1 MATAIGTPPQAL
13 LIAFCFGG
21 VPTHEHRSRVKTPTA
36 RRPPAFPIYTLSAHC
51 LSGSAAVAVLRPSR
65 PTHDSLSLSPRTDV
79 AAVARM
85 GGAAPPAGP
94 GEAAAEVT
102 ELELRIQLLGGYNI
116 NDNADLLAEILARL
130 DGRSLAAAASVC
142 RLWAAVARRDAV
154 WEALCLRHVGP
165 APASPA
171 AGPAT
176 RAVVAALGGYRRL
189 YRLCLG
195 PALDRLGRAGAL
207 ARAHHLS
214 LSLSLSLFSIDCYER
229 LGGGGAAGRQQKQQP
244 SSLLFL
250 CKPVDV
256 S

>member
-1 MATAIGTPPQAL
+1 
-13 LIAFCFGG
+13 
-21 VPTHEHRSRVKTPTA
+21 
-36 RRPPAFPIYTLSAHC
+36 
-51 LSGSAAVAVLRPSR
+51 
-65 PTHDSLSLSPRTDV
+65 
-79 AAVARM
+79 M
-85 GGAAPPAGP
+85 GGPAASPAP
-94 GEAAAEVT
+94 RQPEQADVT
-102 ELELRIQLLGGYNI
+102 ELELRIQLLGGGVVGYNI
-116 NDNADLLAEILARL
+116 NDNADILAEILARL
-130 DGRSLAAAASVC
+130 DGRSLAAAACVC

-165 APASPA
+165 APP

-195 PALDRLGRAGAL
+195 PALDRLGRAAQAHHHHHHQV
-207 ARAHHLS
+207 ARAHHQHRLS

-229 LGGGGAAGRQQKQQP
+229 LGAGTSAGRKPPPP

>member
-1 MATAIGTPPQAL
+1 M
-13 LIAFCFGG
+13 GG
-21 VPTHEHRSRVKTPTA
+21 VGGAP
-36 RRPPAFPIYTLSAHC
+36 RRP
-51 LSGSAAVAVLRPSR
+51 G
-65 PTHDSLSLSPRTDV
+65 
-79 AAVARM
+79 
-85 GGAAPPAGP
+85 
-94 GEAAAEVT
+94 EVT
-102 ELELRIQLLGGYNI
+102 ELELRIQLPDGGGYNI
-116 NDNADLLAEILARL
+116 NDNADILAEILARL
-130 DGRSLAAAASVC
+130 DGRSLAAAACVC

-165 APASPA
+165 APSAA
-171 AGPAT
+171 AAAAVAGPAT

-195 PALDRLGRAGAL
+195 PALDRLAQAQAQA

-229 LGGGGAAGRQQKQQP
+229 LGSGGGPSAGASAPGRRQQP

>member
-1 MATAIGTPPQAL
+1 
-13 LIAFCFGG
+13 
-21 VPTHEHRSRVKTPTA
+21 
-36 RRPPAFPIYTLSAHC
+36 
-51 LSGSAAVAVLRPSR
+51 
-65 PTHDSLSLSPRTDV
+65 
-79 AAVARM
+79 M
-85 GGAAPPAGP
+85 GGAGAGAPRRP
-94 GEAAAEVT
+94 GEAVEVT
-102 ELELRIQLLGGYNI
+102 ELELRIQLLGGGGVGGAGSGSYNI
-116 NDNADLLAEILARL
+116 NDNADILAEILSRL
-130 DGRSLAAAASVC
+130 DGRSLAAAACVC

-165 APASPA
+165 PAPPAA

-195 PALDRLGRAGAL
+195 PALDRLAQAQAQA

-229 LGGGGAAGRQQKQQP
+229 LGGGGGGGPSAGKRGRQQP

>member
-1 MATAIGTPPQAL
+1 M
-13 LIAFCFGG
+13 GG
-21 VPTHEHRSRVKTPTA
+21 VAPPPP
-36 RRPPAFPIYTLSAHC
+36 RRP
-51 LSGSAAVAVLRPSR
+51 GSAV
-65 PTHDSLSLSPRTDV
+65 
-79 AAVARM
+79 
-85 GGAAPPAGP
+85 
-94 GEAAAEVT
+94 VT
-102 ELELRIQLLGGYNI
+102 ELELRIQLLGGGGGVCYNI
-116 NDNADLLAEILARL
+116 NDNADLLAEILGRL
-130 DGRSLAAAASVC
+130 DGRSLAAAACVC

-154 WEALCLRHVGP
+154 WEAMCLRHVGP
-165 APASPA
+165 APPS

-207 ARAHHLS
+207 AQAQAARAHHLS

-229 LGGGGAAGRQQKQQP
+229 LGVVGAGGAPAAGRQPPPPPPP

>member
-1 MATAIGTPPQAL
+1 
-13 LIAFCFGG
+13 
-21 VPTHEHRSRVKTPTA
+21 
-36 RRPPAFPIYTLSAHC
+36 
-51 LSGSAAVAVLRPSR
+51 
-65 PTHDSLSLSPRTDV
+65 
-79 AAVARM
+79 M
-85 GGAAPPAGP
+85 GGAPRRPA
-94 GEAAAEVT
+94 EAVEVT
-102 ELELRIQLLGGYNI
+102 ELELRMQLLVGGGGGGPYNI

-130 DGRSLAAAASVC
+130 DGRSLAAAACVC

-165 APASPA
+165 APPPAAA

-195 PALDRLGRAGAL
+195 PALDRLGRAHAQVQ

-229 LGGGGAAGRQQKQQP
+229 LGGGAAGAGAGRQTTP

>member
-1 MATAIGTPPQAL
+1 
-13 LIAFCFGG
+13 
-21 VPTHEHRSRVKTPTA
+21 
-36 RRPPAFPIYTLSAHC
+36 
-51 LSGSAAVAVLRPSR
+51 
-65 PTHDSLSLSPRTDV
+65 
-79 AAVARM
+79 M
-85 GGAAPPAGP
+85 GGAASPPPRRP
-94 GEAAAEVT
+94 GEAAVT
-102 ELELRIQLLGGYNI
+102 ELELRIQFLGGGAGGGGGGGSGGACYNI
-116 NDNADLLAEILARL
+116 NDNADLLAEILGRL
-130 DGRSLAAAASVC
+130 DGRSLAAASCVC

-154 WEALCLRHVGP
+154 WEAMCLRHVGP
-165 APASPA
+165 TPPA

-207 ARAHHLS
+207 AQAQAARAHHLS

-229 LGGGGAAGRQQKQQP
+229 LGVGGGGGGGAAAAGRQQQQPPPP

>member
-1 MATAIGTPPQAL
+1 M
-13 LIAFCFGG
+13 GG
-21 VPTHEHRSRVKTPTA
+21 V
-36 RRPPAFPIYTLSAHC
+36 
-51 LSGSAAVAVLRPSR
+51 
-65 PTHDSLSLSPRTDV
+65 
-79 AAVARM
+79 
-85 GGAAPPAGP
+85 
-94 GEAAAEVT
+94 GEAVEVT
-102 ELELRIQLLGGYNI
+102 ELELRIQLMDGGSYNI

-130 DGRSLAAAASVC
+130 DGRSLAAAAGVC

-165 APASPA
+165 APSAA
-171 AGPAT
+171 AAAAVAGPAT

-195 PALDRLGRAGAL
+195 PALDRLAQAQAQVQA
-207 ARAHHLS
+207 ARAHRLS

-229 LGGGGAAGRQQKQQP
+229 LGSGGGPSAGASAPGRRQQP

>member
-1 MATAIGTPPQAL
+1 M
-13 LIAFCFGG
+13 
-21 VPTHEHRSRVKTPTA
+21 
-36 RRPPAFPIYTLSAHC
+36 
-51 LSGSAAVAVLRPSR
+51 
-65 PTHDSLSLSPRTDV
+65 
-79 AAVARM
+79 
-85 GGAAPPAGP
+85 GAAPRTRPDTC
-94 GEAAAEVT
+94 VV
-102 ELELRIQLLGGYNI
+102 ELELRMQLLVGGGAYNI

-130 DGRSLAAAASVC
+130 DGRSLAAASCVC

-154 WEALCLRHVGP
+154 WEALCLRHVGGGGGQPAAP
-165 APASPA
+165 AP
-171 AGPAT
+171 GPAT

-195 PALDRLGRAGAL
+195 PALDRLGRAQAQ
-207 ARAHHLS
+207 ARAHLS

-229 LGGGGAAGRQQKQQP
+229 LGGGGGGGAAAAAGRPPAPP

>member
-1 MATAIGTPPQAL
+1 
-13 LIAFCFGG
+13 
-21 VPTHEHRSRVKTPTA
+21 
-36 RRPPAFPIYTLSAHC
+36 
-51 LSGSAAVAVLRPSR
+51 
-65 PTHDSLSLSPRTDV
+65 
-79 AAVARM
+79 M
-85 GGAAPPAGP
+85 GGAGAPRRP
-94 GEAAAEVT
+94 GEAVEVT
-102 ELELRIQLLGGYNI
+102 ELEPRIQLLGGGGSYNI
-116 NDNADLLAEILARL
+116 NDNADILAEILSRL
-130 DGRSLAAAASVC
+130 DGRSLAAAACVC

-165 APASPA
+165 APPAA

-195 PALDRLGRAGAL
+195 PALDRLAQAQAQA

-229 LGGGGAAGRQQKQQP
+229 LGGGGGGGPSAGKRGRQQP

>member
-1 MATAIGTPPQAL
+1 
-13 LIAFCFGG
+13 
-21 VPTHEHRSRVKTPTA
+21 
-36 RRPPAFPIYTLSAHC
+36 
-51 LSGSAAVAVLRPSR
+51 
-65 PTHDSLSLSPRTDV
+65 
-79 AAVARM
+79 M
-85 GGAAPPAGP
+85 GGAPRP
-94 GEAAAEVT
+94 GEAAAAEVT
-102 ELELRIQLLGGYNI
+102 ELELRIQLLGGGAGGYNI

-130 DGRSLAAAASVC
+130 DGRSLAAAACVC

-165 APASPA
+165 APASPSPSPA
-171 AGPAT
+171 TGPAT

-229 LGGGGAAGRQQKQQP
+229 LGGGGGAAAGRQQQPP

>member
-1 MATAIGTPPQAL
+1 
-13 LIAFCFGG
+13 
-21 VPTHEHRSRVKTPTA
+21 
-36 RRPPAFPIYTLSAHC
+36 
-51 LSGSAAVAVLRPSR
+51 
-65 PTHDSLSLSPRTDV
+65 
-79 AAVARM
+79 M
-85 GGAAPPAGP
+85 GGRRH
-94 GEAAAEVT
+94 EVVVVT
-102 ELELRIQLLGGYNI
+102 ELELRMQLLGGGVAGYNI

-130 DGRSLAAAASVC
+130 DGRSLAAAACVC
-142 RLWAAVARRDAV
+142 RLWAAVARREAV

-165 APASPA
+165 ASGPA

-176 RAVVAALGGYRRL
+176 SAVVAALGGYRRL

-195 PALDRLGRAGAL
+195 PALDRLGRGGGGAL
-207 ARAHHLS
+207 AHAHAHARAHLS

-229 LGGGGAAGRQQKQQP
+229 LGGGGGGGGRQPQP

>member
-1 MATAIGTPPQAL
+1 
-13 LIAFCFGG
+13 
-21 VPTHEHRSRVKTPTA
+21 V
-36 RRPPAFPIYTLSAHC
+36 
-51 LSGSAAVAVLRPSR
+51 
-65 PTHDSLSLSPRTDV
+65 
-79 AAVARM
+79 
-85 GGAAPPAGP
+85 
-94 GEAAAEVT
+94 EVT
-102 ELELRIQLLGGYNI
+102 ELELRIQLLGGSGGGVCYNI
-116 NDNADLLAEILARL
+116 NDNADLLAEILGRL
-130 DGRSLAAAASVC
+130 DGRSLAAAACVC

-165 APASPA
+165 APPAAASA
-171 AGPAT
+171 SAAVSAGPAT

-207 ARAHHLS
+207 AQAQAARAHHLS

-229 LGGGGAAGRQQKQQP
+229 LGVGGGGAAAGRQQQQQP

>member
-1 MATAIGTPPQAL
+1 M
-13 LIAFCFGG
+13 
-21 VPTHEHRSRVKTPTA
+21 PTIQRAE
-36 RRPPAFPIYTLSAHC
+36 
-51 LSGSAAVAVLRPSR
+51 
-65 PTHDSLSLSPRTDV
+65 
-79 AAVARM
+79 M
-85 GGAAPPAGP
+85 GGAGAPRRP
-94 GEAAAEVT
+94 GEAVEVT
-102 ELELRIQLLGGYNI
+102 ELELRIQLLGGGGVGGAGSGSYNI
-116 NDNADLLAEILARL
+116 NDNADILAEILSRL
-130 DGRSLAAAASVC
+130 DGRSLAAAACVC
-142 RLWAAVARRDAV
+142 RLWATVARRDAV

-165 APASPA
+165 PAPPAA

-195 PALDRLGRAGAL
+195 PALDRLAQAQA

-229 LGGGGAAGRQQKQQP
+229 LGGGGGGGPSAGKRVRQQP

>member
-1 MATAIGTPPQAL
+1 
-13 LIAFCFGG
+13 
-21 VPTHEHRSRVKTPTA
+21 VS
-36 RRPPAFPIYTLSAHC
+36 
-51 LSGSAAVAVLRPSR
+51 
-65 PTHDSLSLSPRTDV
+65 
-79 AAVARM
+79 
-85 GGAAPPAGP
+85 
-94 GEAAAEVT
+94 
-102 ELELRIQLLGGYNI
+102 
-116 NDNADLLAEILARL
+116 
-130 DGRSLAAAASVC
+130 
-142 RLWAAVARRDAV
+142 
-154 WEALCLRHVGP
+154 
-165 APASPA
+165 

-207 ARAHHLS
+207 AQAQAARAHHLS

-229 LGGGGAAGRQQKQQP
+229 LGVGGGGAAAGRQQQQQP

>member
-1 MATAIGTPPQAL
+1 
-13 LIAFCFGG
+13 
-21 VPTHEHRSRVKTPTA
+21 
-36 RRPPAFPIYTLSAHC
+36 
-51 LSGSAAVAVLRPSR
+51 
-65 PTHDSLSLSPRTDV
+65 
-79 AAVARM
+79 M
-85 GGAAPPAGP
+85 GGAAASPRRP
-94 GEAAAEVT
+94 GQAEVT
-102 ELELRIQLLGGYNI
+102 ELELRIQLLGGGGGGVVGYNI
-116 NDNADLLAEILARL
+116 NDNADILAEILARL
-130 DGRSLAAAASVC
+130 DGRSLAAAACVC

-165 APASPA
+165 APP

-195 PALDRLGRAGAL
+195 PALDRLGRAAGGGGAL
-207 ARAHHLS
+207 AQQAHHHHHHLVGRAHHQHRLS

-229 LGGGGAAGRQQKQQP
+229 LGAGTSAGRKPPPP

>member
-1 MATAIGTPPQAL
+1 M
-13 LIAFCFGG
+13 
-21 VPTHEHRSRVKTPTA
+21 V
-36 RRPPAFPIYTLSAHC
+36 RRPADAGVVEL
-51 LSGSAAVAVLRPSR
+51 
-65 PTHDSLSLSPRTDV
+65 
-79 AAVARM
+79 
-85 GGAAPPAGP
+85 GGA
-94 GEAAAEVT
+94 
-102 ELELRIQLLGGYNI
+102 YNI

-130 DGRSLAAAASVC
+130 DGRSLATAACVC
-142 RLWAAVARRDAV
+142 RLWATVARRDTV

-165 APASPA
+165 APA
-171 AGPAT
+171 AGAAT

-195 PALDRLGRAGAL
+195 PALDRLGRAQ
-207 ARAHHLS
+207 ARLS

-229 LGGGGAAGRQQKQQP
+229 LGGEGRAPGVAGRQAPP

>member
-1 MATAIGTPPQAL
+1 
-13 LIAFCFGG
+13 
-21 VPTHEHRSRVKTPTA
+21 
-36 RRPPAFPIYTLSAHC
+36 
-51 LSGSAAVAVLRPSR
+51 
-65 PTHDSLSLSPRTDV
+65 
-79 AAVARM
+79 M
-85 GGAAPPAGP
+85 GGAASPAPPRWP
-94 GEAAAEVT
+94 GAAAAAAEVT
-102 ELELRIQLLGGYNI
+102 ELELRIQLLGGGGGGGGVCYNI
-116 NDNADLLAEILARL
+116 NDNADLLAEILGRL

-165 APASPA
+165 APPA

-229 LGGGGAAGRQQKQQP
+229 LGVGSGGAAAAAGRQQQQPPP

-250 CKPVDV
+250 CNPVDV

>member
-1 MATAIGTPPQAL
+1 M
-13 LIAFCFGG
+13 
-21 VPTHEHRSRVKTPTA
+21 PTIQRAE
-36 RRPPAFPIYTLSAHC
+36 
-51 LSGSAAVAVLRPSR
+51 
-65 PTHDSLSLSPRTDV
+65 
-79 AAVARM
+79 M
-85 GGAAPPAGP
+85 GGAGAGVPRRP
-94 GEAAAEVT
+94 GEAVEVT
-102 ELELRIQLLGGYNI
+102 ELQLRIQLLGGGGGVGGAGSGSYNI
-116 NDNADLLAEILARL
+116 NDNADILAEILSRL
-130 DGRSLAAAASVC
+130 DGRSLAAAACVC

-165 APASPA
+165 PAPPAA

-195 PALDRLGRAGAL
+195 PALDRLAQVQAQAQA

-229 LGGGGAAGRQQKQQP
+229 LGGGGASAAGAGKGKPGRQQQP

>member
-1 MATAIGTPPQAL
+1 MGARP
-13 LIAFCFGG
+13 
-21 VPTHEHRSRVKTPTA
+21 VP
-36 RRPPAFPIYTLSAHC
+36 RRQE
-51 LSGSAAVAVLRPSR
+51 VV
-65 PTHDSLSLSPRTDV
+65 V
-79 AAVARM
+79 
-85 GGAAPPAGP
+85 
-94 GEAAAEVT
+94 VT
-102 ELELRIQLLGGYNI
+102 ELELRMQLLGGGGNCYNI

-130 DGRSLAAAASVC
+130 DGRSLAAAACVC

-165 APASPA
+165 ASGPT

-195 PALDRLGRAGAL
+195 PALDRLGRGGGAIAHAH
-207 ARAHHLS
+207 ARARLS

-229 LGGGGAAGRQQKQQP
+229 LGGGGAGRQPQP

>member
-1 MATAIGTPPQAL
+1 
-13 LIAFCFGG
+13 
-21 VPTHEHRSRVKTPTA
+21 
-36 RRPPAFPIYTLSAHC
+36 
-51 LSGSAAVAVLRPSR
+51 
-65 PTHDSLSLSPRTDV
+65 
-79 AAVARM
+79 M
-85 GGAAPPAGP
+85 GGAGGAPRRP
-94 GEAAAEVT
+94 GEVT
-102 ELELRIQLLGGYNI
+102 ELELRIQLPDGGGGYNI
-116 NDNADLLAEILARL
+116 NDNADILAEILARL
-130 DGRSLAAAASVC
+130 DGRSLAAAACVC

-165 APASPA
+165 APPAAA

-195 PALDRLGRAGAL
+195 PALDRLAQAQAQA

-229 LGGGGAAGRQQKQQP
+229 LGGGGGAAGPSAGAGARGRQQQQQP

>member
-1 MATAIGTPPQAL
+1 
-13 LIAFCFGG
+13 
-21 VPTHEHRSRVKTPTA
+21 
-36 RRPPAFPIYTLSAHC
+36 
-51 LSGSAAVAVLRPSR
+51 
-65 PTHDSLSLSPRTDV
+65 
-79 AAVARM
+79 M
-85 GGAAPPAGP
+85 GAAAPPVPRRP
-94 GEAAAEVT
+94 GRAAEVT
-102 ELELRIQLLGGYNI
+102 ELELRIQLLGGGGVAGYNI

-130 DGRSLAAAASVC
+130 DGRSLAAAACVC

-154 WEALCLRHVGP
+154 WEALCLRHVVGP
-165 APASPA
+165 APP

-195 PALDRLGRAGAL
+195 PALDRLGRAGGGAL
-207 ARAHHLS
+207 AQAQAARAHHLS

-229 LGGGGAAGRQQKQQP
+229 LGVGAGGAGAAAGRQQQQPPP

>member
-1 MATAIGTPPQAL
+1 M
-13 LIAFCFGG
+13 CMGG
-21 VPTHEHRSRVKTPTA
+21 
-36 RRPPAFPIYTLSAHC
+36 PPAVPRQEV
-51 LSGSAAVAVLRPSR
+51 GAVV
-65 PTHDSLSLSPRTDV
+65 
-79 AAVARM
+79 
-85 GGAAPPAGP
+85 
-94 GEAAAEVT
+94 VT
-102 ELELRIQLLGGYNI
+102 ELEVRVQLLAGGGGAYNI
-116 NDNADLLAEILARL
+116 NDNADILSEILARL
-130 DGRSLAAAASVC
+130 DGRSLASAASVC
-142 RLWAAVARRDAV
+142 RLWAAVSRRDAV

-165 APASPA
+165 ASGPA
-171 AGPAT
+171 AGHAT

-207 ARAHHLS
+207 AHAQARARLS

-229 LGGGGAAGRQQKQQP
+229 LGGGGAGAGASRQQPP

>member
-1 MATAIGTPPQAL
+1 M
-13 LIAFCFGG
+13 
-21 VPTHEHRSRVKTPTA
+21 
-36 RRPPAFPIYTLSAHC
+36 
-51 LSGSAAVAVLRPSR
+51 
-65 PTHDSLSLSPRTDV
+65 
-79 AAVARM
+79 
-85 GGAAPPAGP
+85 GAAPRRPDAG
-94 GEAAAEVT
+94 VVV
-102 ELELRIQLLGGYNI
+102 ELELRLQLLGGGGAAYNI

-130 DGRSLAAAASVC
+130 DGRSLAAASCVC

-154 WEALCLRHVGP
+154 WEALCLRHVGGPPAAP
-165 APASPA
+165 AP
-171 AGPAT
+171 GPAT

-195 PALDRLGRAGAL
+195 PALDRLGRAQAQ
-207 ARAHHLS
+207 ARAHLS

-229 LGGGGAAGRQQKQQP
+229 LGGGSGAAAAAGRQPAPP

>member
-1 MATAIGTPPQAL
+1 
-13 LIAFCFGG
+13 
-21 VPTHEHRSRVKTPTA
+21 
-36 RRPPAFPIYTLSAHC
+36 
-51 LSGSAAVAVLRPSR
+51 
-65 PTHDSLSLSPRTDV
+65 
-79 AAVARM
+79 M
-85 GGAAPPAGP
+85 GAAAPPAPRRP
-94 GEAAAEVT
+94 GGAAEVT
-102 ELELRIQLLGGYNI
+102 ELELRIQLLGGGGGYNI

-130 DGRSLAAAASVC
+130 DGRSLAAAACVC

-154 WEALCLRHVGP
+154 WEALCLRHVVGP
-165 APASPA
+165 APP

-195 PALDRLGRAGAL
+195 PALDRLGRAGGGAL
-207 ARAHHLS
+207 AQAQAAESRAHHLS

-229 LGGGGAAGRQQKQQP
+229 LGVGAGAAAGRQQPPPP

>member
-1 MATAIGTPPQAL
+1 
-13 LIAFCFGG
+13 
-21 VPTHEHRSRVKTPTA
+21 
-36 RRPPAFPIYTLSAHC
+36 
-51 LSGSAAVAVLRPSR
+51 
-65 PTHDSLSLSPRTDV
+65 
-79 AAVARM
+79 M
-85 GGAAPPAGP
+85 GGAPPPPRRA
-94 GEAAAEVT
+94 GEAVELT
-102 ELELRIQLLGGYNI
+102 ELELRIQLLGGGAGGGVCYNI
-116 NDNADLLAEILARL
+116 NDNADLLAEILGRL
-130 DGRSLAAAASVC
+130 DGRSLAAAACVC

-154 WEALCLRHVGP
+154 WEALCLRHVSP
-165 APASPA
+165 APPAAA

-207 ARAHHLS
+207 AQAQAARATNLS

-229 LGGGGAAGRQQKQQP
+229 LGGGGGGAGAGRQQQQQP

>member
-1 MATAIGTPPQAL
+1 
-13 LIAFCFGG
+13 
-21 VPTHEHRSRVKTPTA
+21 
-36 RRPPAFPIYTLSAHC
+36 
-51 LSGSAAVAVLRPSR
+51 
-65 PTHDSLSLSPRTDV
+65 
-79 AAVARM
+79 M
-85 GGAAPPAGP
+85 GGAASPLPPRRP
-94 GEAAAEVT
+94 GAAAAAVT
-102 ELELRIQLLGGYNI
+102 ELELRIQFLGGGACYNI
-116 NDNADLLAEILARL
+116 NDNADLLAEILGRL
-130 DGRSLAAAASVC
+130 DGRSLAAAACVC

-154 WEALCLRHVGP
+154 WEAMCLRHVGP
-165 APASPA
+165 TPPA

-207 ARAHHLS
+207 AQAQAARAQHHLS

-229 LGGGGAAGRQQKQQP
+229 LGVGGGGGGGAAAGRQQQQQQP

>member
-1 MATAIGTPPQAL
+1 
-13 LIAFCFGG
+13 
-21 VPTHEHRSRVKTPTA
+21 
-36 RRPPAFPIYTLSAHC
+36 
-51 LSGSAAVAVLRPSR
+51 
-65 PTHDSLSLSPRTDV
+65 
-79 AAVARM
+79 M
-85 GGAAPPAGP
+85 GAAAPPAPRRP
-94 GEAAAEVT
+94 GGAAEVT
-102 ELELRIQLLGGYNI
+102 ELELRIQLLGGGGGYNI

-130 DGRSLAAAASVC
+130 DGRSLAAAACVC

-154 WEALCLRHVGP
+154 WEALCLRHVVGP
-165 APASPA
+165 APP

-195 PALDRLGRAGAL
+195 PALDRLGRAGGGAL
-207 ARAHHLS
+207 AQAQAARAHHLS

-229 LGGGGAAGRQQKQQP
+229 LGVGGGGAGAAAGRQQQQPPP